1 VISRRIPIPVSFI
14 VVVAA
19 TIFLIIF
26 LGAWAVSAD
35 MGDEN
40 RSLSFGF
47 ASSGASQDAGVA
59 DPSQPAGDGTPGQE
73 EIGSSSE
80 DKWWGKA
87 FLTACPFH

>member
-1 VISRRIPIPVSFI
+1 MISRRIPVPVTF
-14 VVVAA
+14 VAVVAA

-35 MGDEN
+35 IRDES

-47 ASSGASQDAGVA
+47 AGSSTSLDAGA
-59 DPSQPAGDGTPGQE
+59 LDPSQPAGDGAPGQE
-73 EIGSSSE
+73 ESGAGSE
-80 DKWWGKA
+80 ARWWGKA